1 MNNERKRGLND
12 LLIRIGQGD
21 YLALNWIY
29 ELLREDAIHMLLAE
43 VGGVD
48 AAEADALYNRAMHK
62 IWLSARG
69 YESRSSGDVDVT
81 AYAWLRKI
89 IINTARD
96 WARVARKRASM
107 ELQEADMTSEGEEE
121 TQVEF
126 SPIEQLWDDDL
137 ALHERETTN
146 PPRLME
152 SKLDWA
158 AFLATLNERELR
170 IITRLAEGAT
180 QTQIAEELN
189 ISPARLSQIVKD
201 LRQRTEAI
209 WRA

>member
-43 VGGVD
+43 IGGMD

-62 IWLSARG
+62 IWLSASG

-96 WARVARKRASM
+96 WARVARKHATS
-107 ELQEADMTSEGEEE
+107 ELQEADMISEGEDE
-121 TQVEF
+121 TQVEL
-126 SPIEQLWDDDL
+126 SPIEQLQDDDL
-137 ALHERETTN
+137 ALHERETNN
-146 PPRLME
+146 PLRLLE

-158 AFLATLNERELR
+158 AFLASLDERELL
-170 IITRLAEGAT
+170 ICTRLAEGKT
-180 QTQIAEELN
+180 QTQIAAELD
-189 ISPARLSQIVKD
+189 ISPARLSQIVKE
-201 LRQRTEAI
+201 LRQRADAI
-209 WRA
+209 RSA